1 MGRGTVDPLT
11 QQVVLEFGVV
21 LSLCPQW
28 APLRET
34 VTEFWGA
41 TEKEL
46 GQYFFFNFKKT
57 AMSGEYLLR

>member
-46 GQYFFFNFKKT
+46 GQYFFFNF
-57 AMSGEYLLR
+57 

>member
-1 MGRGTVDPLT
+1 MDPLT